1 MTELFDLPV
10 EVRLGG
16 EEEDVAAV
24 RMPEGWRVVARTTNS
39 WMVDTGWWR
48 RRVRREYRRCVLRSG
63 DCVELYRDLET
74 GAWHLARRYD

>member
-10 EVRLGG
+10 EVRLDA
-16 EEEDVAAV
+16 EAEVEAV

-48 RRVRREYRRCVLRSG
+48 QRVRREYRRCLLRSG
-63 DCVELYRDLET
+63 DCIELYQDLET